1 MTFGDREGQDL
12 GWASTGS
19 GWQDRLIAGL
29 RMLSLER
36 PASNFRP
43 WLVSGS
49 LDFILGAFPPL
60 PDKSGSLCLNCLYKQ
75 HGVCHTPAFLPEA
88 LNFCL
93 HQAERAYVSSLNKN
107 LGHRVSH
114 EVPWWTAF
122 PTCCLKSLAEE
133 LNAPCGTPWEDS
145 WKLAPGCLAPF
156 PFAAFAL
163 YRFTVTKHIVNM
175 TIFWVWVLLATIKPG
190 VVLRNPF

>member
-1 MTFGDREGQDL
+1 M

-107 LGHRVSH
+107 LGHRVSRVSLMDSISH
-114 EVPWWTAF
+114 VLSQVTGGSIKCTLWDSLGGLLEACTWLPCAF
-122 PTCCLKSLAEE
+122 SLCCFCFVSFHCNKAYCEYDYFLSLS
-133 LNAPCGTPWEDS
+133 PSSYYQTWSCS
-145 WKLAPGCLAPF
+145 
-156 PFAAFAL
+156 
-163 YRFTVTKHIVNM
+163 
-175 TIFWVWVLLATIKPG
+175 
-190 VVLRNPF
+190 